1 MPEFLFRFT
10 FMPLVPQIW
19 LHDEFDPFWELR
31 IWNCILV
38 RWGGVII
45 LFYIFSEGGLWSCCS
60 FLHHPPA
67 SYLCTTFLYALL
79 FFFFYSFLFFTFI
92 FWSVFVFYFPSFN
105 FYVGPWFFFSKAL
118 FWCPFFLGHA
128 CFYTWSLGHQ
138 KCHCKA
144 RYELMI
150 TKHSA
155 YWQLASAK
163 SSKIATSSLP
173 NLARQKPLLCLAI
186 ITSSSQHTMD
196 GVVKVKN
203 PISWRWH

>member
-1 MPEFLFRFT
+1 MGCGVAALSCIT
-10 FMPLVPQIW
+10 HLPLIYV
-19 LHDEFDPFWELR
+19 
-31 IWNCILV
+31 
-38 RWGGVII
+38 
-45 LFYIFSEGGLWSCCS
+45 
-60 FLHHPPA
+60 
-67 SYLCTTFLYALL
+67 LL
-79 FFFFYSFLFFTFI
+79 FFMLCFFFFFTLFYFSLLFFGRSSYFI
-92 FWSVFVFYFPSFN
+92 FPLLIFMLGHGSSFPKPCF
-105 FYVGPWFFFSKAL
+105 GAL
-118 FWCPFFLGHA
+118 FFLGHA